1 MSASSHGS
9 SLGSDNGK
17 LNTAEIEDDIFRED
31 DDNDDDIEDEER
43 PSFRSLQGEDVRR
56 PSVTVYQLEDQDHPD
71 VKSIQNLVS
80 NLNFSP
86 S

>member
-1 MSASSHGS
+1 M
-9 SLGSDNGK
+9 GSDNGK
-17 LNTAEIEDDIFRED
+17 LNTAEMEDDIFRED
-31 DDNDDDIEDEER
+31 EDDNGEEDQVEEER
-43 PSFRSLQGEDVRR
+43 PSFRSLQGEDMRR

>member
-1 MSASSHGS
+1 M
-9 SLGSDNGK
+9 GSDNGK
-17 LNTAEIEDDIFRED
+17 LNTAEMEDDIFRED
-31 DDNDDDIEDEER
+31 EDDNGEEDIVEEER
-43 PSFRSLQGEDVRR
+43 PSFRSLQGEDMRR

>member
-1 MSASSHGS
+1 M
-9 SLGSDNGK
+9 GSDNGK
-17 LNTAEIEDDIFRED
+17 LNTAEMEDDIFRED
-31 DDNDDDIEDEER
+31 EDDNGEEDIVEEER
-43 PSFRSLQGEDVRR
+43 PSFRSLQGEDMRR
-56 PSVTVYQLEDQDHPD
+56 PSVTVYQLEDHDHPD